1 MGKIEPA
8 GVQIWG
14 VTMADRVTEAH
25 NKNVVVR
32 HRTYAQ
38 EESSAGQESPIRII
52 VADDRRLCRECVRLL
67 IESIDPD
74 LEVVEAEHAERIRE
88 RLTSE
93 PGHCVVLYNLV
104 ITDVEGIEYVAS
116 LSKSIGDV
124 PLVVMCD
131 TSERELMKGC
141 LERGAKA
148 FLPSTTA
155 GPMLVAILRLVL
167 AKGVY
172 APPELVLDV
181 DFGKHAEAMSGR
193 KRTGNST
200 RREAAIA
207 EHFPMLTRRQRDVL
221 ALISLG
227 MSNREIA
234 DNLEMC
240 ENTVKAHVKQVMRKL
255 RAENRTQAALMAD
268 RLVA

>member
-1 MGKIEPA
+1 M
-8 GVQIWG
+8 
-14 VTMADRVTEAH
+14 TDRVVDERNRNNVAQHGAH
-25 NKNVVVR
+25 
-32 HRTYAQ
+32 AQ
-38 EESSAGQESPIRII
+38 DGTREGIESPIRVII
-52 VADDRRLCRECVRLL
+52 ADDRRLCRECVRLL
-67 IESIDPD
+67 IVSIDPD
-74 LEVVEAEHAERIRE
+74 LEVVEVEHAERIGE
-88 RLTSE
+88 NLKSD
-93 PGHCVVLYNLV
+93 PGQCVVLYNLV
-104 ITDVEGIEYVAS
+104 FTDAEGIEFVGS
-116 LSKSIGDV
+116 LAKSIDDV
-124 PLVVMCD
+124 PLVIMCD
-131 TSERELMKGC
+131 TSDHDLMKGC

-148 FLPSTTA
+148 FLPSTTP

-167 AKGVY
+167 ASGVY
-172 APPELVLDV
+172 APPELVLAA
-181 DFGKHAEAMSGR
+181 DFGRSPQSASGR
-193 KRTGNST
+193 RRTGNSA

-234 DNLEMC
+234 DSLDMC

>member
-1 MGKIEPA
+1 
-8 GVQIWG
+8 
-14 VTMADRVTEAH
+14 MADRVKDGRNKGIVAH
-25 NKNVVVR
+25 KEIYGR
-32 HRTYAQ
+32 EELQARG
-38 EESSAGQESPIRII
+38 ESSIRIV

-74 LEVVEAEHAERIRE
+74 LEVVEVERADLIGDKLKRD
-88 RLTSE
+88 
-93 PGHCVVLYNLV
+93 PGQCVVLYNLV
-104 ITDVEGIEYVAS
+104 FTDAEGIEFVSS
-116 LSKSIGDV
+116 LAASIGDV

-131 TSERELMKGC
+131 KNDRELMRGC

-148 FLPSTTA
+148 FLSSTTP

-172 APPELVLDV
+172 APPELVLDAEI
-181 DFGKHAEAMSGR
+181 GKQTESMLGR
-193 KRTGNST
+193 RRNGNSA
-200 RREAAIA
+200 RREATIA
-207 EHFPMLTRRQRDVL
+207 EHFPTLTRRQRDVL

-234 DNLEMC
+234 ESLEMC